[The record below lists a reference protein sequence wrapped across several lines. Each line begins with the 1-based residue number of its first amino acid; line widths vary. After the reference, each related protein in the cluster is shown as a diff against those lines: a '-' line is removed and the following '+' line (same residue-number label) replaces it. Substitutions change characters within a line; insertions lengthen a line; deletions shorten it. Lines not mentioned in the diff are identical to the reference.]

1 MKLIKLGTLAVAA
14 AVALG
19 AYSAQAVHLVTTNYS
34 KLNVSLII
42 TTNDA
47 VVISGTTHKYST
59 STTKIGNKQLL
70 DLFAHWDSITLGYS
84 TNWPVGAQLVVGWNY
99 PGSGTNDVLVV
110 DKTGTNILY
119 DASAATSHYCTVD
132 FFDDM
137 GAAKG
142 TYVEALPGS
151 KKLTSYNGASFYL
164 YDDDYYLDFTGLD
177 LYGGSQQTFS
187 QTWDV
192 HNNGLKWS
200 DKESAKF
207 LDQGDEYYLNF
218 GDEITVSGSV
228 SASGKGKGYNLIG
241 AAAP

>member
-1 MKLIKLGTLAVAA
+1 MKPIKLGTLAVAA
-14 AVALG
+14 AVVLG
-19 AYSAQAVHLVTTNYS
+19 AYSTQASPGVTTNYS
-34 KLNVSLII
+34 KLNISAII

-47 VVISGTTHKYST
+47 VVISGTTHKYPI

-70 DLFAHWDSITLGYS
+70 ALFADWDSAT
-84 TNWPVGAQLVVGWNY
+84 WPAGAQLVVGWNY

-110 DKTGTNILY
+110 DKTGTNVLY

-137 GAAKG
+137 GAATG

-164 YDDDYYLDFTGLD
+164 YDDDYYLDYTSLD
-177 LYGGSQQTFS
+177 LYGGSKQTFS
-187 QTWDV
+187 QTWDAS
-192 HNNGLKWS
+192 NNGLKWS

-207 LDQGDEYYLNF
+207 LDQGDEYYLDF
-218 GDEITVSGSV
+218 GSDITVSGSV